1 VSESVVWKAAMSNPR
16 VTYAPRSDATPE
28 AEVSTLANVYSFV
41 IGRSQAR
48 RKAGGSDAGEND
60 ARKVK
65 DACTAEEK
73 YTGT

>member
-1 VSESVVWKAAMSNPR
+1 MNSSRITYTARPDAM
-16 VTYAPRSDATPE
+16 PE
-28 AEVSTLANVYSFV
+28 AEPSVLANVYSFV

-65 DACTAEEK
+65 DACTAEEN

>member
-1 VSESVVWKAAMSNPR
+1 MTQTPR
-16 VTYAPRSDATPE
+16 IVYRANEDATR
-28 AEVSTLANVYSFV
+28 EVEISALASVYAFV
-41 IGRSQAR
+41 LSCKE
-48 RKAGGSDAGEND
+48 KAGGSDAGEND

>member
-1 VSESVVWKAAMSNPR
+1 M
-16 VTYAPRSDATPE
+16 PE
-28 AEVSTLANVYSFV
+28 AEPSVLANVYSFV

-65 DACTAEEK
+65 DACTAEEN